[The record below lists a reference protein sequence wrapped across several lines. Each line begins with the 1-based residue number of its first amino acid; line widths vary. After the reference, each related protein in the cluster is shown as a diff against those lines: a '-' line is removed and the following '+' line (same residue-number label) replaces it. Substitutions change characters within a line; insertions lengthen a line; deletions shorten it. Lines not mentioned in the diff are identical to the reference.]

1 MRLLIILLMNS
12 ILSIRNL
19 FKSYNSKS
27 GEVVAIDGLNFE
39 VMEGEFLSIIGS
51 SGCGK
56 STILN
61 ILSGLD
67 KDYEGTYEYKEGVTF
82 SYMLQEDALFPW
94 LTVLENTLI
103 GLKIQKKYTKE
114 NVEYVKHL
122 LCKYGLEDFMNTKI
136 SNLSGG
142 MKQRVAL
149 IRSIATKPNLIF
161 LDEPFSALDYQTRL
175 RISDDIYKIV
185 KEENITVVMVTHNIS
200 ESISISDRVLV
211 LTRRPTKVKN
221 IYEIKLTNKSTP
233 INNRK
238 APEFQDYYDKLWK
251 DIDE

>member
-1 MRLLIILLMNS
+1 MKNK
-12 ILSIRNL
+12 ILSVNNI
-19 FKSYNSKS
+19 FKSYNSKN
-27 GEVVAIDGLNFE
+27 GEVIAIENLSFD
-39 VMEGEFLSIIGS
+39 VYKGEFLSIIGS

-67 KDYEGTYEYKEGVTF
+67 NEYDGTYKFEDGINY

-94 LTVLENTLI
+94 LTVLENTVI

-114 NVEYVKHL
+114 NIDYVKHL
-122 LCKYGLEDFMNTKI
+122 LTKYGLKDFMNTKI
-136 SNLSGG
+136 NSLSGG

-149 IRSIATKPNLIF
+149 IRTIATKPDLIF
-161 LDEPFSALDYQTRL
+161 LDEPFSALDYQTGL
-175 RISDDIYKIV
+175 KVSDDIYRIV
-185 KEENITVVMVTHNIS
+185 KEEKITVIMVTHNIS
-200 ESISISDRVLV
+200 EAISVSDRVLV
-211 LTRRPTKVKN
+211 LSKRPSKVKN
-221 IYEIKLTNKSTP
+221 IYEINLSNKSTP

>member
-1 MRLLIILLMNS
+1 MKNK
-12 ILSIRNL
+12 ILSVNNI

-27 GEVVAIDGLNFE
+27 GEVIAIDGLSFD
-39 VMEGEFLSIIGS
+39 VYKGEFLSIIGS

-67 KDYEGTYEYKEGVTF
+67 NDYEGTYTF
-82 SYMLQEDALFPW
+82 KDNVNHSYMLQEDALFPW
-94 LTVLENTLI
+94 LSVLENTLI
-103 GLKIQKKYTKE
+103 GLKIQKKCTKE
-114 NVEYVKHL
+114 NIDYVKHL
-122 LCKYGLEDFMNTKI
+122 LAKYGLKDFMNTKI
-136 SNLSGG
+136 NNLSGG

-149 IRSIATKPNLIF
+149 IRTIATKPDLIF

-175 RISDDIYKIV
+175 KVSDDIYRIV
-185 KEENITVVMVTHNIS
+185 KEEKITVIMVTHNIS
-200 ESISISDRVLV
+200 EAISVSDRVLV
-211 LTRRPTKVKN
+211 LSKRPSKVKN
-221 IYEIKLTNKSTP
+221 IYEINLSNKSTP

-238 APEFQDYYDKLWK
+238 APEFQEYYDKLWK

>member
-1 MRLLIILLMNS
+1 MKNK
-12 ILSIRNL
+12 ILSVNNI
-19 FKSYNSKS
+19 FKSYNSKN
-27 GEVVAIDGLNFE
+27 GEVIAIENLSFD
-39 VMEGEFLSIIGS
+39 VYKGEFLSIIGS

-67 KDYEGTYEYKEGVTF
+67 NEYDGTYKFEDGINY

-94 LTVLENTLI
+94 LTVLENTVI

-114 NVEYVKHL
+114 NIDYVKHL
-122 LCKYGLEDFMNTKI
+122 LTKYGLKDFMNTKI
-136 SNLSGG
+136 NSLSGG

-149 IRSIATKPNLIF
+149 IRTIATKPDLIF

-175 RISDDIYKIV
+175 KVSDDIYRIV
-185 KEENITVVMVTHNIS
+185 KEEKITVIMVTHNIS
-200 ESISISDRVLV
+200 EAISVSDRVLV
-211 LTRRPTKVKN
+211 LSKRPSKVKN
-221 IYEIKLTNKSTP
+221 IYEINLSNKSTP

>member
-1 MRLLIILLMNS
+1 MNK
-12 ILSIRNL
+12 ILSVNNI
-19 FKSYNSKS
+19 FKSYNNKN
-27 GEVVAIDGLNFE
+27 GEVVAIDDLSFD
-39 VMEGEFLSIIGS
+39 VFEGEFLSIIGS

-67 KDYEGTYEYKEGVTF
+67 KDYEGSYKFADGITP

-94 LTVLENTLI
+94 LTVLENTVI
-103 GLKIQKKYTKE
+103 GLKIQKKYNKE
-114 NVEYVKHL
+114 NIDYVKHL
-122 LCKYGLEDFMNTKI
+122 LTKYGLKDFMDTKI
-136 SNLSGG
+136 NNLSGG

-149 IRSIATKPNLIF
+149 IRTIATKPNLIF

-175 RISDDIYKIV
+175 KVSDDIYKIV
-185 KEENITVVMVTHNIS
+185 KEENITVIMVTHNIS
-200 ESISISDRVLV
+200 EAISVSDRVLV
-211 LTRRPTKVKN
+211 LSKRPSRVKS
-221 IYEIKLTNKSTP
+221 IYEIQLSNKSTP

-238 APEFQDYYDKLWK
+238 APEFQYYYDKLWK

>member
-1 MRLLIILLMNS
+1 MKNK
-12 ILSIRNL
+12 ILSVNNI

-27 GEVVAIDGLNFE
+27 GEVIAIKNLSFD
-39 VMEGEFLSIIGS
+39 VKRGEFLSIIGS

-67 KDYEGTYEYKEGVTF
+67 KEYDGTYKFEDGINY

-94 LTVLENTLI
+94 LTVLENTVI
-103 GLKIQKKYTKE
+103 GLKIQKKYVKE
-114 NVEYVKHL
+114 NIEYVKHL
-122 LCKYGLEDFMNTKI
+122 LTKYGLKDFMNTKI
-136 SNLSGG
+136 NSLSGG

-149 IRSIATKPNLIF
+149 IRTIATKPDLIF

-175 RISDDIYKIV
+175 KVSDDIYKIV
-185 KEENITVVMVTHNIS
+185 KEEKITVIMVTHNIS
-200 ESISISDRVLV
+200 EAISVSDRVLV
-211 LTRRPTKVKN
+211 LSKRPSKVKN
-221 IYEIKLTNKSTP
+221 IYEINLSNKSTP

>member
-1 MRLLIILLMNS
+1 MNK
-12 ILSIRNL
+12 ILSVNNI
-19 FKSYNSKS
+19 FKSYNNKN
-27 GEVVAIDGLNFE
+27 GEVVAIDGLSFD
-39 VMEGEFLSIIGS
+39 VFEGEFLSIIGS

-67 KDYEGTYEYKEGVTF
+67 KDYEGSYKFADGITP

-94 LTVLENTLI
+94 LTVLENTVI
-103 GLKIQKKYTKE
+103 GLKIQKKYNKE
-114 NVEYVKHL
+114 NIDYVKHL
-122 LCKYGLEDFMNTKI
+122 LTKYGLKDFMDTKI
-136 SNLSGG
+136 NNLSGG

-149 IRSIATKPNLIF
+149 IRTIATKPNLIF

-175 RISDDIYKIV
+175 KVSDDIYKIV
-185 KEENITVVMVTHNIS
+185 KEENITVIMVTHNIS
-200 ESISISDRVLV
+200 EAISVSDRVLV
-211 LTRRPTKVKN
+211 LSKRPSRVKS
-221 IYEIKLTNKSTP
+221 IYEIQLSNKTTP

-238 APEFQDYYDKLWK
+238 APEFQYYYDKLWK